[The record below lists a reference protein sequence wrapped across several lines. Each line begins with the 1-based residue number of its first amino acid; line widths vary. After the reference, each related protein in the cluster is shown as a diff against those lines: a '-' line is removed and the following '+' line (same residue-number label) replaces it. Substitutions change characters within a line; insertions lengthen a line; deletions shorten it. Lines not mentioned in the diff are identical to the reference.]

1 MSTATPAGT
10 APATAPRTSTAPALE
25 LRGLSVAY
33 GHGPLAFDVV
43 HGADL
48 RLERG
53 QTLSLVGQS
62 GSGKSTIALAAGG
75 LLPANGRITAGS
87 VRVGGEDVTALNRRG
102 WRRLRGTGVGYIP
115 QDPLSSLDPLQT
127 VGAQLGQ
134 ALRLHTGAAAGGLAR
149 QTVALLDKVGI
160 REPAQRIRSY
170 PHELSGGQLQRVL
183 IAIAIAGRP
192 QLLIADEPTSA
203 LDVTVQQRIL
213 DLLGELQA
221 DLGLAVLFITHDLA
235 LAGDRSDALAVLNHG
250 RIVESG
256 PAERLLAHPAD
267 PYTRALFA
275 DAPALSPH
283 KYRARLIAA
292 AAREPVPAVV
302 VSGVVKRY
310 GHDDGV
316 PAAVD
321 GVSFTVRPGSTHA
334 LVGESGSGKTTVA
347 RILAGLESFSGGSVT
362 VGGRQLDPE
371 PGPVNPSARQ
381 LQLVYQN
388 PLAALDPK
396 FSIRQS
402 IEEPLRL
409 HRGAGGAANRGD
421 RSPRVAEVLERV
433 GLPLSLLERR
443 PREISGGQRQR
454 VAIAR
459 ALILTPEILIL
470 DEPTSALDV
479 TVQARIIDLLFHLR
493 EEAGLTYLFISHDL
507 SLVRQIADEVSVL
520 RCGQLVDAGTVDH
533 IFTDS
538 TNTYTRR
545 LIDSIPG
552 RGAARAP
559 AAGRALPAGK
569 PLVERTSA

>member
-1 MSTATPAGT
+1 MST
-10 APATAPRTSTAPALE
+10 SPALE

-33 GHGPLAFDVV
+33 GQGSLAANVV

-62 GSGKSTIALAAGG
+62 GSGKSTLALAAGG
-75 LLPANGRITAGS
+75 LLPASGRITAGT
-87 VRVGGEDVTALNRRG
+87 VHMGGEDVTHFNRRQ

-134 ALRLHTGAAAGGLAR
+134 ALRLHTGTPAAGIAAEAAALLA
-149 QTVALLDKVGI
+149 KVGI
-160 REPAQRIRSY
+160 HHPEQRVRSY

-203 LDVTVQQRIL
+203 LDVTVQKTIL
-213 DLLGELQA
+213 DLLAELQA

-235 LAGDRSDALAVLNHG
+235 LAADRSDTLAVLNEG
-250 RIVESG
+250 KVVESG
-256 PAERLLAHPAD
+256 PAGEILERPKD
-267 PYTRALFA
+267 PYTQTLFA

-283 KYRARLIAA
+283 KYRSELTAA
-292 AAREPVPAVV
+292 AASVRDSAVV
-302 VSGVVKRY
+302 VRGLVKRY
-310 GHDDGV
+310 GAGDVV

-321 GVSFTVRPGSTHA
+321 GVSFTVRAGSTHA

-347 RILAGLESFSGGSVT
+347 RVLAGLESFSGGSVT
-362 VGGRQLDPE
+362 VGGRTLDPA
-371 PGPVNPSARQ
+371 PGTVNPHARQ

-396 FSIRQS
+396 FSIGQS
-402 IEEPLRL
+402 IEEPLHL
-409 HRGAGGAANRGD
+409 HRTDGTASRRERAA
-421 RSPRVAEVLERV
+421 RVAEVLDRV
-433 GLPLSLLERR
+433 GLPQALLERR

-459 ALILTPEILIL
+459 ALVLTPEILVL

-507 SLVRQIADEVSVL
+507 SLVRQIADEISVL
-520 RCGQLVDAGTVDH
+520 RTGRLVDAGSVDH
-533 IFTDS
+533 IFDES
-538 TNTYTRR
+538 TNPYTRQ

-552 RGAARAP
+552 QHGRAVSLRHP
-559 AAGRALPAGK
+559 AGRAVTALA
-569 PLVERTSA
+569 ERTSA

>member
-1 MSTATPAGT
+1 MST
-10 APATAPRTSTAPALE
+10 SPALE

-33 GHGPLAFDVV
+33 GQGSLAANVV

-62 GSGKSTIALAAGG
+62 GSGKSTLALAAGG
-75 LLPANGRITAGS
+75 LLPASGRITAGT
-87 VRVGGEDVTALNRRG
+87 VHMGGEDVTHFNRRQ

-134 ALRLHTGAAAGGLAR
+134 ALRLHTGTPAAGIAAEAAALLA
-149 QTVALLDKVGI
+149 KVGI
-160 REPAQRIRSY
+160 RNPEQRIRSY

-203 LDVTVQQRIL
+203 LDVTVQKTIL
-213 DLLGELQA
+213 DLLAELQA

-235 LAGDRSDALAVLNHG
+235 LAADRSDTLAVLNEG
-250 RIVESG
+250 KVVESG
-256 PAERLLAHPAD
+256 PAGEILERPKD
-267 PYTRALFA
+267 PYTQTLFA

-283 KYRARLIAA
+283 KYRPGLTAA
-292 AAREPVPAVV
+292 AAVRRDSAVV
-302 VSGVVKRY
+302 VHGLVKRY
-310 GHDDGV
+310 GAGDASS
-316 PAAVD
+316 PAVD
-321 GVSFTVRPGSTHA
+321 GVSFTVRAGSTHA

-347 RILAGLESFSGGSVT
+347 RVLAGLESFSGGSVT
-362 VGGRQLDPE
+362 VGGRTLDPA
-371 PGPVNPSARQ
+371 PGTVNPHARQ

-396 FSIRQS
+396 FSIGQS
-402 IEEPLRL
+402 VEEPLRL
-409 HRGAGGAANRGD
+409 HRTADGTASRRERAA
-421 RSPRVAEVLERV
+421 RVAQVLDRV
-433 GLPLSLLERR
+433 GLPQALLERR

-459 ALILTPEILIL
+459 ALILTPEILVL

-507 SLVRQIADEVSVL
+507 SLVRQIADEISVL
-520 RCGQLVDAGTVDH
+520 RTGRLVDAGSVDH
-533 IFTDS
+533 IFTES
-538 TNTYTRR
+538 TNPYTRQ

-552 RGAARAP
+552 QDTRAVP
-559 AAGRALPAGK
+559 TRHLAGRL
-569 PLVERTSA
+569 